1 MTDPVAAVVATPL
14 RALLR
19 RAVPWAAAALVAGGG
34 ARLAVSEVGLVEVTR
49 EASSLRGRLE
59 HQTTEA
65 QRAARL
71 ELDLAVLRE
80 EARARQ
86 EELAAADRQAAA
98 LRASVDEAA
107 AAVSSL
113 EATRDRLAAEK
124 AAAEGLATTRAAELD
139 RAARQLA
146 AVDADLS
153 SARRELVER
162 QRRYDEVQAI
172 AAEQAREL
180 GRLRGTLVST
190 EAALEVARQH
200 EAALE
205 DELAAERRAARE
217 KAAALSDLHDRVG
230 ELEARA
236 RRDAERLERLARA
249 GVNVARLTGER
260 PMPVVKA
267 LVVQVDPEAVPPAV
281 VVDVGDAAGI
291 EPGDVLV
298 VRRDGQ
304 EVARLEVDEVRGPYS
319 AARVVKALRGVRL
332 RPGDQVRSP

>member
-1 MTDPVAAVVATPL
+1 MTDPVAAVAATPL

-34 ARLAVSEVGLVEVTR
+34 ARLALDEVRLVGVTR
-49 EASSLRGRLE
+49 EATSLRGRLE
-59 HQTTEA
+59 HQATEA

-86 EELAAADRQAAA
+86 EELEAATRQAAA

-107 AAVSSL
+107 AAVAAL
-113 EATRDRLAAEK
+113 EAARERLTSEK
-124 AAAEGLATTRAAELD
+124 AAAEGLAASRAAELTALG
-139 RAARQLA
+139 RRLTQ
-146 AVDADLS
+146 VETDLT
-153 SARRELVER
+153 SARGELASTR
-162 QRRYDEVQAI
+162 RRYEEVQAI
-172 AAEQAREL
+172 ATEQAREL
-180 GRLRGTLVST
+180 GRLRGSLVST

-217 KAAALSDLHDRVG
+217 RAATLAELHDRLG

-236 RRDAERLERLARA
+236 ARDAERLERLARA

-260 PMPVVKA
+260 PMPQVRA
-267 LVVQVDPEAVPPAV
+267 LVVQVDVDAVPPTV

-298 VRRDGQ
+298 IRRDGQ
-304 EVARLEVDEVRGPYS
+304 EIARLEVDEVRGPYS
-319 AARVVKALRGVRL
+319 SARVVRAQRGLRL